1 LDLRI
6 DKIKKIFIYDSEN
19 ESYTDITKKRVIYYY
34 GKQRSFFMFPTK
46 KEKRRQ
52 RYKKEDEE
60 SKAIRIMH
68 LQRKMF

>member
-1 LDLRI
+1 
-6 DKIKKIFIYDSEN
+6 
-19 ESYTDITKKRVIYYY
+19 
-34 GKQRSFFMFPTK
+34 MFPTK